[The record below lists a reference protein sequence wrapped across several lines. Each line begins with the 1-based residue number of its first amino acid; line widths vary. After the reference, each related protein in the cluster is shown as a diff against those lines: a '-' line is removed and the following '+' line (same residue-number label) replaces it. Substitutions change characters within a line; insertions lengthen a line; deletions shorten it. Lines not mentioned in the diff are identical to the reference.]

1 MISSSDA
8 ASASGG
14 EFLHRSSGFIIPL
27 SLSVLNISSE
37 SRRCSVSPP
46 LPRADRYF
54 CRLRAF
60 ANQVDTCV
68 RLNPVLS
75 TRAAFSC
82 FFGYGLSACWS
93 NHCFKICTAAR
104 LIFTGPAEG
113 SQLEPDLSSS
123 IKCTAPSD
131 VPVSGRI
138 GDSRG
143 EKIESKSNCNGS
155 VSVPRRASPKSPPEG
170 VGSGKSAPKARSRSS
185 KDISSVGQRIS
196 LTQVTQ
202 R

>member
-1 MISSSDA
+1 MS
-8 ASASGG
+8 
-14 EFLHRSSGFIIPL
+14 L
-27 SLSVLNISSE
+27 SLPVLNISSE

-46 LPRADRYF
+46 FPRADRYF

-75 TRAAFSC
+75 TRTAFSC

-104 LIFTGPAEG
+104 LIFTGPTEG
-113 SQLEPDLSSS
+113 SQFEPDLSLSN
-123 IKCTAPSD
+123 KCSAPSD
-131 VPVSGRI
+131 VAVSGRI

-155 VSVPRRASPKSPPEG
+155 VSVPRRASPKSPMKG
-170 VGSGKSAPKARSRSS
+170 VGSEKSAPQARLRSS
-185 KDISSVGQRIS
+185 KDISSVARVS
-196 LTQVTQ
+196 ALHRLHRDKLWTMMSDE
-202 R
+202 

>member
-1 MISSSDA
+1 MS
-8 ASASGG
+8 
-14 EFLHRSSGFIIPL
+14 L
-27 SLSVLNISSE
+27 SLPVLNISSE

-46 LPRADRYF
+46 FPRADRYF

-104 LIFTGPAEG
+104 LIFTDPTDG
-113 SQLEPDLSSS
+113 SQLEPGLSSLS
-123 IKCTAPSD
+123 NKCSVPSD
-131 VPVSGRI
+131 VAVSGRI

-143 EKIESKSNCNGS
+143 EKIESKSNCSGS
-155 VSVPRRASPKSPPEG
+155 VSVPRRASPKSPTKG
-170 VGSGKSAPKARSRSS
+170 VGSEKSAPKERLRSS
-185 KDISSVGQRIS
+185 KDISSVGRVS
-196 LTQVTQ
+196 ALHRLHRDKLRTMMGNE
-202 R
+202 